1 MTGIKYKT
9 ALMPLLLTALLS
21 TTPAI
26 HTDAAK
32 NRKATTAKAEGTKA
46 VKLLTENM
54 KAPLG
59 LGTRTPR
66 FSWQIQSGKNSTI
79 QTAYRIL
86 VASSRE
92 MLAEGKADLWDSG
105 TVSSNEQ
112 LWIPYSGAKLKDNQ
126 RAYWTVRVTTNNGN
140 SEWAEPQLFSTGI
153 IGEEHWSGRWIGIDE
168 LDKGESMGF
177 KTRVNARYLRTE
189 IELEHGK
196 KSSRQR
202 LMWRHSDCT
211 NCM

>member
-1 MTGIKYKT
+1 MLRAPYFQLKKTNHHFIMTGIKYKT
-9 ALMPLLLTALLS
+9 ALMPLLLTALLT

-86 VASSRE
+86 KWFKNNTLQRWQQVNHLCHFIIKPKAYLIPLNIFRFNNFCKHNLYFKGSILFNGIPFCALYQFCNSSSRC
-92 MLAEGKADLWDSG
+92 
-105 TVSSNEQ
+105 
-112 LWIPYSGAKLKDNQ
+112 
-126 RAYWTVRVTTNNGN
+126 
-140 SEWAEPQLFSTGI
+140 
-153 IGEEHWSGRWIGIDE
+153 
-168 LDKGESMGF
+168 
-177 KTRVNARYLRTE
+177 
-189 IELEHGK
+189 
-196 KSSRQR
+196 KSSHSKIIFNALPGISPLTTPS
-202 LMWRHSDCT
+202 LMLT
-211 NCM
+211 ITL